1 MKTGKNVIIE
11 ENVKIGQNCT
21 FGHNIVIHEGT
32 IIGDNVVI
40 ADNTILGKK
49 PFRSAVS
56 VTTTETNYESLEIG
70 NNVKIGAGCIL
81 YCGCKIGNN
90 CFLGDMASVR
100 EDVTIGEKTVIGKS
114 VTIENKCTI
123 GSYVKIETNA
133 YITAISTIENH
144 CFIAPMVTFS
154 NDNYLG
160 RTEERKKH
168 FKGPTLKRGARIG
181 ANATILPG
189 KTLGEDCLVAAGSVV
204 TKDIE
209 PGVIVA
215 GVPAKYFGKVKEEE
229 RLERN
234 KDECKKRQE

>member
-1 MKTGKNVIIE
+1 MKTGQNIIIE

-40 ADNTILGKK
+40 ADHTILGKK
-49 PFRSAVS
+49 PFKSATS
-56 VTTTETNYESLEIG
+56 ATTSDKEHPPLEIG
-70 NNVKIGAGCIL
+70 NNVKIGAGCVL

-90 CFLGDMASVR
+90 CFLGDMSSIR

-114 VTIENKCTI
+114 VTVENKCTI

-133 YITAISTIENH
+133 YITAISTIEDH
-144 CFIAPMVTFS
+144 CFIAPMVAFS

-189 KTLGEDCLVAAGSVV
+189 KTLGKDCLVAAGSVV
-204 TKDIE
+204 TKDVE

-229 RLERN
+229 RLEKNRSG
-234 KDECKKRQE
+234 QERG